1 MFGKYV
7 FGGENGELNGFIGFG
22 DMNVEKSPSLSA
34 L

>member
-7 FGGENGELNGFIGFG
+7 FGGENGELNGFIRFG
-22 DMNVEKSPSLSA
+22 DIKRISRFLSA